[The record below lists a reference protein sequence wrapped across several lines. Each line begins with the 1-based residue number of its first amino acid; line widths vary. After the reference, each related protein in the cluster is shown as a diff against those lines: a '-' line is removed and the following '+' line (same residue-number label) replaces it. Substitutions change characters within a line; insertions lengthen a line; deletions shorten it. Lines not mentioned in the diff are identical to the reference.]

1 MCSSYPSLDG
11 ASITHS
17 LICFNNSA
25 DKKQRG
31 SSKNKGASGD
41 RRTLKNAGG
50 EKTPRKAKVDS
61 SEGEDEELK
70 DTSSSEDDRN
80 SLRGKM
86 RTMHASKNF
95 KHRLNDNLMIQQNYI

>member
-11 ASITHS
+11 ASITH

-31 SSKNKGASGD
+31 SSKNKGASSD
-41 RRTLKNAGG
+41 HRTLKNAGG
-50 EKTPRKAKVDS
+50 KKTPRKAQVES

-70 DTSSSEDDRN
+70 DTSSSENDRN

-86 RTMHASKNF
+86 RTMHASKNL
-95 KHRLNDNLMIQQNYI
+95 KHRLNDNLIIQQNYI